1 MKTIGVRE
9 LSEMLHKTPGTIRE
23 YRRLH
28 PEYLPPL
35 LNVPGKILLW
45 EYDVAVAWM
54 RGELK

>member
-1 MKTIGVRE
+1 MKTIGVQE
-9 LSEMLHKTPGTIRE
+9 LSEYLHKTPGTIRE

-35 LNVPGKILLW
+35 LNIPGKILLW
-45 EYDVAVAWM
+45 EEDVVIAWM